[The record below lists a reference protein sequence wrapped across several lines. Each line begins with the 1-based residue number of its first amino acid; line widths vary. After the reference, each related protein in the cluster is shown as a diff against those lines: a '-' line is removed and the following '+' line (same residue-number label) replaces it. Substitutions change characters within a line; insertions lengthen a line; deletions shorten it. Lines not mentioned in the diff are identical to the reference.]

1 MPKFDWIPDNVKAV
15 VDIDPERAGGLPVLP
30 KTRFTIAQLL
40 AQIAQSKGVYEVGF
54 DFDLNENDIKAVLNE
69 LSQAFKN

>member
-15 VDIDPERAGGLPVLP
+15 IDIDPERASGAPVLP

-40 AQIAQSKGVYEVGF
+40 AQIAQSKGVYEVGY
-54 DFDLNENDIKAVLNE
+54 DFDLKEDDIKAVLNE
-69 LSQAFKN
+69 LSQAFRS